1 MDFHYTVTTDKSIKD
16 AIAALEANLKEKK
29 FGVLWHLDLTAK
41 LKEKGVT
48 GYPLPYH
55 ILEVCQPSK
64 AAGVLNRNKLA
75 GYFLPCK
82 LTVYR
87 TENRTTRIGLAK
99 PTALIG
105 LLDDPG
111 LTDTAKKVET
121 ILIDV
126 LDESK

>member
-1 MDFHYTVTTDKSIKD
+1 MDFHYTVTTGKSIED
-16 AIAALEANLKEKK
+16 AIAALETNLKKKK
-29 FGVLWHLDLTAK
+29 FGMLWHLDLTAK
-41 LKEKGVT
+41 LQKKGVT
-48 GYPLPYH
+48 SYSLPYH
-55 ILEVCQPSK
+55 ILEVCQPAE

-82 LTVYR
+82 LTVYQA
-87 TENRTTRIGLAK
+87 ENQTTRIGLAK

-111 LTDTAKKVET
+111 LTDTAKKVEA
-121 ILIDV
+121 ILTDV